1 MSVMD
6 RLIALFS
13 APPAKAEIEPL
24 PETDVPHALG
34 ALLVRVALSD
44 AAYAVEEISR
54 IDRVLA
60 KFQNIGPIEAAKLRA
75 ECERLESYA
84 TNTSDF
90 ALYLCLSVGYEERLN
105 MVEALWQVAFADGK
119 LAEIEKEVMELT
131 QNQLGVR
138 AEDCDRARA
147 KALAS
152 ADLPFRR

>member
-1 MSVMD
+1 MD
-6 RLIALFS
+6 RLTALFTS
-13 APPAKAEIEPL
+13 PPVRADIKPL
-24 PETDVPHALG
+24 PVTDIPHALG
-34 ALLVRVALSD
+34 ALLVRVARADNQYL
-44 AAYAVEEISR
+44 VEEISK

-60 KFQNIGPIEAAKLRA
+60 AYQSIGPIEAAKLRA

-90 ALYLCLSVGYEERLN
+90 TLYLCLSVSYEERLG

-119 LAEIEKEVMELT
+119 LRETEKEVMELT

-147 KALAS
+147 KALAR
-152 ADLPFRR
+152 ADLPFRK